1 MIRNA
6 PGPII
11 RSCAHRPAHGGI
23 VPAYLTVLT
32 GAFRRRPAAGVM
44 AVSVNQTIVFWDRK
58 AREMLGYTAHRLV
71 GAKCSEIPSGLGR
84 SGLTPECAGCCAC
97 MRYARAGLVPPAV
110 ELAMRASWGE
120 VKWLDVRPVVVPWLP
135 DVGTVVVYLF
145 RERVT
150 DAAQPLGDLVV
161 VVQDDE
167 AEPLALTEVTDEPD
181 VQRLTPRELEVL
193 RLMALGWE
201 TKYIAEELSV
211 SWYTARNHIEN
222 LRKKLGASSRLEA
235 VMVAMRLGI
244 LPSE

>member
-1 MIRNA
+1 MTPDA
-6 PGPII
+6 LFGLLATWP
-11 RSCAHRPAHGGI
+11 
-23 VPAYLTVLT
+23 Y
-32 GAFRRRPAAGVM
+32 GVM
-44 AVSVNQTIVFWDRK
+44 AVSLDQTIVFWDRT
-58 AREMLGYTAHRLV
+58 AREILGYTAERLV

-84 SGLTPECAGCCAC
+84 SGLTAECVDCCAC

-167 AEPLALTEVTDEPD
+167 ADPPALTEVTD
-181 VQRLTPRELEVL
+181 VQPLTPRELEVL

-201 TKYIAEELSV
+201 TEYIAAELEVTLHTVRSHV
-211 SWYTARNHIEN
+211 VN
-222 LRKKLGASSRLEA
+222 LRRKLNAKSRFEA
-235 VMVAMRLGI
+235 VMTATRLGI
-244 LPSE
+244 LSLGDR

>member
-1 MIRNA
+1 MTPDA
-6 PGPII
+6 LFGLLGTWP
-11 RSCAHRPAHGGI
+11 
-23 VPAYLTVLT
+23 Y
-32 GAFRRRPAAGVM
+32 GVM
-44 AVSVNQTIVFWDRK
+44 AVSLDQTIVFWDRT
-58 AREMLGYTAHRLV
+58 AREILGYTAERLV

-84 SGLTPECAGCCAC
+84 SGLTAECVDCCAC

-167 AEPLALTEVTDEPD
+167 ANPPALTEVTDEPD
-181 VQRLTPRELEVL
+181 VQPLTPRELEVL

-201 TKYIAEELSV
+201 TEYIAAELEVTLHTVRSHV
-211 SWYTARNHIEN
+211 AN
-222 LRKKLGASSRLEA
+222 LRRKLNAKSRFEA
-235 VMVAMRLGI
+235 VMTATRLGI
-244 LPSE
+244 LSLGDR